1 MTRPEHSELWSWKV
15 TLLIKSDS
23 QGQTVIDSSGEGN
36 SAKSQEHARIR
47 LVICVLEARNLQ
59 INQCWDLVAAA

>member
-1 MTRPEHSELWSWKV
+1 M
-15 TLLIKSDS
+15 
-23 QGQTVIDSSGEGN
+23 IDSSGEGN